1 MVGRMKEEVV
11 IYRMSHAETE
21 LIYYIKINI
30 KSQICLTFGQFD
42 ISAGIVKY

>member
-1 MVGRMKEEVV
+1 MVGRMKEGVM

>member
-1 MVGRMKEEVV
+1 MVGRMKEKVM

-42 ISAGIVKY
+42 ISAEIVKY

>member
-1 MVGRMKEEVV
+1 MNEEVM

-21 LIYYIKINI
+21 LIYCIEINI
-30 KSQICLTFGQFD
+30 KSQISLNFGQFD